1 MTSCATHGMCVAFKK
16 SNINEGIRKKRN
28 RREKKKEKRKQ
39 ITEIPSVGY
48 ELK

>member
-1 MTSCATHGMCVAFKK
+1 MTSCATRGMSVAFKK
-16 SNINEGIRKKRN
+16 SKINGRIRKKINKRE
-28 RREKKKEKRKQ
+28 EKKK

>member
-1 MTSCATHGMCVAFKK
+1 MELQVAFYNHKLAK
-16 SNINEGIRKKRN
+16 GISIPTGRIRKKIN
-28 RREKKKEKRKQ
+28 KRKEERKK

>member
-16 SNINEGIRKKRN
+16 SKINGGIRKKIN
-28 RREKKKEKRKQ
+28 KRKEERKK